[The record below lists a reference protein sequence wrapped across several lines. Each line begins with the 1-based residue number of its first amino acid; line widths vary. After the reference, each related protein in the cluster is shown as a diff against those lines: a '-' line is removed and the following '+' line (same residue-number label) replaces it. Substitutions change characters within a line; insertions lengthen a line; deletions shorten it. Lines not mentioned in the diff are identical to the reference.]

1 MFKTVVISSLL
12 TALLVCAIYEVGGGG
27 FVPGLKKC
35 IIITS
40 PEHEKMLS
48 ACPACPPEF
57 VVDRA
62 TCAPCPK
69 CAACAPCPKCAEAK
83 KTACSPAATPP
94 SLKKIFLKAKTDKG
108 YLHGYYRVYDR
119 ILAPL
124 QNQPISM
131 LEIGV
136 DTELSIHAWQMYF
149 PKVKQISGIAFQTAL
164 THDKFNNDKKTSF
177 FVGSQDNPKLL
188 ARVCNTTGPFDLI
201 IDDGS
206 HIPEHQIASFEG
218 LIG

>member
-12 TALLVCAIYEVGGGG
+12 TALLVCTIYEVGGGG

-35 IIITS
+35 NIIT
-40 PEHEKMLS
+40 PEYERMLS

-57 VVDRA
+57 VVDR
-62 TCAPCPK
+62 TT
-69 CAACAPCPKCAEAK
+69 CAPCPKCAEAK

-94 SLKKIFLKAKTDKG
+94 SLKQIFLKAKTDKG
-108 YLHGYYRVYDR
+108 YIHGYYRVYDR
-119 ILAPL
+119 IFAPL
-124 QNQPISM
+124 QNQPNISM

-149 PKVKQISGIAFQTAL
+149 PNVKQISGIAFQTAL
-164 THDKFNNDKKTSF
+164 THDKFDKEKKTSF
-177 FVGSQDNPKLL
+177 FVGSQDNPKFL